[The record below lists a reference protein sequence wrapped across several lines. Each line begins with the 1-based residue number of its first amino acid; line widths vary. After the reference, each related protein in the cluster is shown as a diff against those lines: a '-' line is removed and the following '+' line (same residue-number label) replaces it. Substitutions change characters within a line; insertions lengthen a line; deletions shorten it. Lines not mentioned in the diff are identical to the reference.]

1 MRKSLTWNFQVNTYI
16 SKEIDTKYS
25 KLRTI
30 TELKTKEKRITE
42 VTVFNNGL
50 ELQPKYKIYII

>member
-1 MRKSLTWNFQVNTYI
+1 MRKSLTWTFQANTYI
-16 SKEIDTKYS
+16 SKEIDIKYS

-30 TELKTKEKRITE
+30 TELKTKEKRIITE

-50 ELQPKYKIYII
+50 ELQPKYKIFT

>member
-1 MRKSLTWNFQVNTYI
+1 MRKSLKWTFQVNTYI

-42 VTVFNNGL
+42 VTVFKNEL
-50 ELQPKYKIYII
+50 ELQPKCKIYII

>member
-1 MRKSLTWNFQVNTYI
+1 MRKSLTWTFQVNTYI